1 MPLPSQYFVDK
12 TEALVISNALHSAIG
27 DSNLRLNEIRNKQ
40 FKKVSSSV
48 NMQQPSQAT
57 NPYTTMQSSRDLK
70 SKEKHRQIFTV
81 LPTKDETLAEA
92 DDLLKRNTDL
102 TQKVAQ
108 HMNVKDVGI
117 DLGDI
122 KIAQKREA
130 YYVQGHVVIQPA
142 QFELENDHV
151 QVIDH
156 TVEQYVTNSEAILD
170 ELDTQQKVKLDN
182 RIPKRIIDYKEQQK
196 KNELKLK
203 QAAEKAEAEQVIVAV
218 QNKQQIIKKK
228 AKLQQHQPPIIKTI
242 TKQMLDNV
250 NQLQLNQNN
259 FISGS
264 CQCKCHQTHQ
274 QQRIC
279 PLCFCVQDKEETQ
292 IIQNTSHNLLK
303 DAQIPTYKQPEQ
315 NMQTFEGKITNEVIK
330 QLVDQQMSKLS
341 PNKQLLL
348 AAEQTK
354 NLANKMWSPV
364 LRSDISPGID
374 LMQLEKMLSEK
385 SIYDLNQISFENETK
400 MKLRTQSVLAKA
412 LIQNFKPSKFDIEK
426 EENKQVKKQQRMQ
439 DIQTLIEV
447 RKKEDNAVMKQIHD
461 GQEKDTLKQSL
472 ELIRSR
478 TQISTQISNCSPQ
491 PLEPY
496 DPSTNKSSPDSVIH
510 SPQSPKHPYI
520 PKPRAE
526 SPMKVARNC
535 KSELRPVKSKY
546 MNQTTQQQKLILN
559 KQTICEQN
567 RNQTKK
573 RLQELV
579 EETNM
584 TEEQIQQMAE
594 RTRKRLEEMDSK
606 INANIE
612 KSYEPVNFSVLRKV
626 L

>member
-48 NMQQPSQAT
+48 NVQQPSQAT

-156 TVEQYVTNSEAILD
+156 TVEQYVINSEAILD

-218 QNKQQIIKKK
+218 QNKQVIKKSK
-228 AKLQQHQPPIIKTI
+228 KLQQHQPPIIKTV

-250 NQLQLNQNN
+250 NQLQLNQQN

-279 PLCFCVQDKEETQ
+279 PLCFCVQDKEEQT

-330 QLVDQQMSKLS
+330 QLVDQQMQKLS

-374 LMQLEKMLSEK
+374 LMQLEKMLLQK
-385 SIYDLNQISFENETK
+385 SNYDLNAISFENETK

-412 LIQNFKPSKFDIEK
+412 LIQNFKPTKFDIEK

-491 PLEPY
+491 PLESYPT
-496 DPSTNKSSPDSVIH
+496 SDSVIH
-510 SPQSPKHPYI
+510 TQQSPKHPYVA
-520 PKPRAE
+520 KPRAE
-526 SPMKVARNC
+526 SPMKLARNC
-535 KSELRPVKSKY
+535 KSELRPIKSKY
-546 MNQTTQQQKLILN
+546 MNQTTQQQKLTLK
-559 KQTICEQN
+559 KQTQNDQN
-567 RNQTKK
+567 RTQTKK

-606 INANIE
+606 INAHIE
-612 KSYEPVNFSVLRKV
+612 RSYEPVNFSVLRKV